1 MAKNTVTVLLNSVRD
16 ITFDVVDN
24 SGKTHYVKINGS
36 GSLIRKP
43 DGTVLPSAPLPEIGA
58 YGITTGVDADLWAQ
72 VEKTYG
78 SMSLFT
84 KGFIKAAVNKKEQEA
99 AGEELS
105 AKENGEEPEDTQE
118 APTKGRGKRG
128 GRKKAA
134 E

>member
-1 MAKNTVTVLLNSVRD
+1 MANTVTVLLNSVRD

-24 SGKTHYVKINGS
+24 SGKTHYVTIKGS

-43 DGTVLPSAPLPEIGA
+43 DGTVLPSAHLPEIGS

-78 SMSLFT
+78 SMSLFK
-84 KGFIKAAVNKKEQEA
+84 KGFIKAAANKKAEED

-105 AKENGEEPEDTQE
+105 TKENGEEPEEPQE
-118 APTKGRGKRG
+118 ANPKKKRG

>member
-1 MAKNTVTVLLNSVRD
+1 MANTVTVLLNSVRD

-24 SGKTHYVKINGS
+24 SGKTHFVKINGS
-36 GSLIRKP
+36 GSLIRNT
-43 DGTVLPSAPLPEIGA
+43 DGTVRASAPLPGVGA
-58 YGITTGVDADLWAQ
+58 YGMTVVDADLWAA

-84 KGFIKAAVNKKEQEA
+84 KGFIKATTPKTEEA
-99 AGEELS
+99 AKEEIS
-105 AKENGEEPEDTQE
+105 AKENGEEPEDPQE
-118 APTKGRGKRG
+118 ANPKKKRG

>member
-1 MAKNTVTVLLNSVRD
+1 MANTVTVLLNSVRD

-36 GSLIRKP
+36 GSLIRNT
-43 DGTVLPSAPLPEIGA
+43 DGTVRASAPLPGVGA
-58 YGITTGVDADLWAQ
+58 YGMTVVDADLWAA

-78 SMSLFT
+78 SMSLFQ
-84 KGFIKAAVNKKEQEA
+84 KGFIKAATPKTEEEA
-99 AGEELS
+99 KAEISE
-105 AKENGEEPEDTQE
+105 KENGEEPEEPQE
-118 APTKGRGKRG
+118 SKKKRG

>member
-1 MAKNTVTVLLNSVRD
+1 MANTVTVLLNSVRD

-24 SGKTHYVKINGS
+24 SGKTHFVKINGS
-36 GSLIRKP
+36 GSLIRNT
-43 DGTVLPSAPLPEIGA
+43 DGTVRASAPLPGVGA
-58 YGITTGVDADLWAQ
+58 YGMTVVDAGLWAA

-84 KGFIKAAVNKKEQEA
+84 KGFIKATTPKTEEA
-99 AGEELS
+99 AKEEIS
-105 AKENGEEPEDTQE
+105 AKENGEEPEEPQE
-118 APTKGRGKRG
+118 ANPKKKRG

>member
-1 MAKNTVTVLLNSVRD
+1 MANTVTVLLNSVRD

-24 SGKTHYVKINGS
+24 SGKTHYVKIKGS
-36 GSLIRKP
+36 GSLIRNA
-43 DGTVLPSAPLPEIGA
+43 DGTVRPSTPLPGVGA
-58 YGITTGVDADLWAQ
+58 YGITTGVDADLWAA

-84 KGFIKAAVNKKEQEA
+84 KGFIKATTPKNEEA
-99 AGEELS
+99 AKEEIS
-105 AKENGEEPEDTQE
+105 VKENGEEPEEPQE
-118 APTKGRGKRG
+118 SKKKRG

>member
-1 MAKNTVTVLLNSVRD
+1 MANTVTVLLNSVHD

-24 SGKTHYVKINGS
+24 SGKTHYVKIKGS
-36 GSLIRKP
+36 GSLIRNA
-43 DGTVLPSAPLPEIGA
+43 DGTVRPSTPLPGVGA
-58 YGITTGVDADLWAQ
+58 YGITTGVDADLWAA

-84 KGFIKAAVNKKEQEA
+84 KGFIKATTPKNEEA
-99 AGEELS
+99 AKEEIS
-105 AKENGEEPEDTQE
+105 AKKNGEEPEEPQE
-118 APTKGRGKRG
+118 SKKKRG

>member
-1 MAKNTVTVLLNSVRD
+1 MANTVTVLLNSVRD

-24 SGKTHYVKINGS
+24 SGKIHYVKINGS
-36 GSLIRKP
+36 GSLIRNT
-43 DGTVLPSAPLPEIGA
+43 DGTVRPSAPLPGVGA
-58 YGITTGVDADLWAQ
+58 YGMTVVDADLWAA

-84 KGFIKAAVNKKEQEA
+84 KGFIKATTPKTEEA
-99 AGEELS
+99 AKEEIS
-105 AKENGEEPEDTQE
+105 TKENGEEPEDPQE
-118 APTKGRGKRG
+118 ATPKKKRG

>member
-1 MAKNTVTVLLNSVRD
+1 MASSNTVTVLLNSVRD

-24 SGKTHYVKINGS
+24 SGKTHYVKIKGS
-36 GSLIRKP
+36 GSLIRNA
-43 DGTVLPSAPLPEIGA
+43 DGTVRPSTPLPGVGA
-58 YGITTGVDADLWAQ
+58 YGITTGVDADLWAA

-84 KGFIKAAVNKKEQEA
+84 KGFIKATTPKNEEADKEEI
-99 AGEELS
+99 S
-105 AKENGEEPEDTQE
+105 AKENGEEPEEPQE
-118 APTKGRGKRG
+118 TNPKKKRG

>member
-1 MAKNTVTVLLNSVRD
+1 MANTVTVLLNSVRD

-84 KGFIKAAVNKKEQEA
+84 KGFIKAAANQTAQEA
-99 AGEELS
+99 AEEELS
-105 AKENGEEPEDTQE
+105 TKENGEEPESPQE
-118 APTKGRGKRG
+118 ASAKPRGKRG
-128 GRKKAA
+128 GRKKAV

>member
-1 MAKNTVTVLLNSVRD
+1 MANTVTVLLNSVRD

-24 SGKTHYVKINGS
+24 SGKTHFVKINGS
-36 GSLIRKP
+36 GSLIRNT
-43 DGTVLPSAPLPEIGA
+43 DGTVRASAPLPGVGA
-58 YGITTGVDADLWAQ
+58 YGMTVVDADLWAA

-84 KGFIKAAVNKKEQEA
+84 KGFIKATTPKTEEA
-99 AGEELS
+99 AKEEIS
-105 AKENGEEPEDTQE
+105 TKENGEEPEEPQE
-118 APTKGRGKRG
+118 ANPKKKRG

>member
-1 MAKNTVTVLLNSVRD
+1 MANTVTVLLNSVRD

-36 GSLIRKP
+36 GSLVRNT
-43 DGTVLPSAPLPEIGA
+43 DGTVRASAPLPGVGA
-58 YGITTGVDADLWAQ
+58 YGMTVVDADLWAA

-78 SMSLFT
+78 SMSLFQ
-84 KGFIKAAVNKKEQEA
+84 KGFIKATTPKTEEA
-99 AGEELS
+99 AKAEISE
-105 AKENGEEPEDTQE
+105 KENGEEPEDPQE
-118 APTKGRGKRG
+118 ANPKKKRG

>member
-1 MAKNTVTVLLNSVRD
+1 MANTVTVLLNSVRD

-36 GSLIRKP
+36 GSLIRNT
-43 DGTVLPSAPLPEIGA
+43 DGTVRASAPLPGVGA
-58 YGITTGVDADLWAQ
+58 YGMTVVDADLWAA
-72 VEKTYG
+72 VEKAYG

-84 KGFIKAAVNKKEQEA
+84 KGFIKATTSETEEA
-99 AGEELS
+99 AKEEIS
-105 AKENGEEPEDTQE
+105 TKETGEEPEDPQE
-118 APTKGRGKRG
+118 ANPKKKRG